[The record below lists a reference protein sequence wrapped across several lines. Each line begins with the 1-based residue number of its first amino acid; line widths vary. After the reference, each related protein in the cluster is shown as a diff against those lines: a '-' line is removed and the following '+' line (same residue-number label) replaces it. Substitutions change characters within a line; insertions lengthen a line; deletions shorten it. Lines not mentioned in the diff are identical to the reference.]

1 MFAPLVVLVRNVMGT
16 PKFNKLR
23 GQAIALHS
31 KIITNFCNRFGI
43 SSKERQAL
51 IRKAKSNGHWL
62 GFLA

>member
-1 MFAPLVVLVRNVMGT
+1 MFAPIVLVVRKIMGT

-31 KIITNFCNRFGI
+31 KTITNFCNRLGI
-43 SSKERQAL
+43 SSKERQSL
-51 IRKAKSNGHWL
+51 IRKARDNGQKL

>member
-1 MFAPLVVLVRNVMGT
+1 MVLLVRNIMGT

-31 KIITNFCNRFGI
+31 KTITNFCNCFSI
-43 SSKERQAL
+43 DSKEHQAL
-51 IRKAKSNGHWL
+51 IRKVKANGQRL

>member
-1 MFAPLVVLVRNVMGT
+1 MFAPIVLLIRNVLGT

-31 KIITNFCNRFGI
+31 KTITNFCNRFGV

-51 IRKAKSNGHWL
+51 IRKAKANGQWL